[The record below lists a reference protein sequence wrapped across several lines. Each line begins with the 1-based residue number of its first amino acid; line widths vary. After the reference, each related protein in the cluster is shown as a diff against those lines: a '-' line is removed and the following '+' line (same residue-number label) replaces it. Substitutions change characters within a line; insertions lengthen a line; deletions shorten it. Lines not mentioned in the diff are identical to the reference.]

1 MAGLNTETENLW
13 KTYDAI
19 QELIRFADTK
29 ATTILAISGVLVGF
43 YFSNVAAIQ
52 NILQQK
58 SISIIPL
65 AIATILLLFTSALT
79 AYCIAP
85 RLKMNK
91 NQCLILFCDI
101 ANYKSAD
108 EYGKAL
114 SNKMTDEQ
122 IKKQLIDQVWAN
134 SKITAKKYRAVNIAV
149 LLFVASIVSSILF
162 IFFGSLR

>member
-1 MAGLNTETENLW
+1 MNTENENLW

-29 ATTILAISGVLVGF
+29 ATAIHSYKWCYCWF
-43 YFSNVAAIQ
+43 YFLNIAAIQ

-58 SISIIPL
+58 LISIIPL
-65 AIATILLLFTSALT
+65 AIATILLLVTIAIT

-91 NQCLILFCDI
+91 SKCLIFFCDI

-108 EYGKAL
+108 EYGKSL
-114 SNKMTDEQ
+114 SNKMTDDQ
-122 IKKQLIDQVWAN
+122 IKKQLIDQIWVN
-134 SKITAKKYRAVNIAV
+134 SKIATKKYRAVNIAV

-162 IFFGSLR
+162 IFSSLVR

>member
-1 MAGLNTETENLW
+1 LNTETDNLW

-29 ATTILAISGVLVGF
+29 ATAILAISGVIAGF
-43 YFSNVAAIQ
+43 YFSNFTAIQ
-52 NILQQK
+52 NIMQQK
-58 SISIIPL
+58 SMSIIPL
-65 AIATILLLFTSALT
+65 AIATILLLFTSALS

-91 NQCLILFCDI
+91 SKCLIFFCDI

-114 SNKMTDEQ
+114 SNKMTEEQ

-134 SKITAKKYRAVNIAV
+134 SKIATKKYRAVNTAV

-162 IFFGSLR
+162 IFLGSTG